1 MHILSPQYKD
11 FLHHLIV
18 TKTQQGQCLFIK
30 AKKLI
35 FFSFPSRWLHIV
47 CRAVHWQQETVTDL
61 IFIALH

>member
-35 FFSFPSRWLHIV
+35 FFLSLVDGSILFAEQSIGSRKLSQI
-47 CRAVHWQQETVTDL
+47 
-61 IFIALH
+61 